1 MPLDE
6 IRTDGSNKKSSTLQ
20 KIDLQAISSNFSNLI
35 LQNCV
40 VQKPNLEQNL
50 EANDVEKFTQ

>member
-35 LQNCV
+35 LQNCFCKRNR
-40 VQKPNLEQNL
+40 Q
-50 EANDVEKFTQ
+50 F